1 MDNIKRK
8 QVGFSLIELMVA
20 MALGTFI
27 IGGLVSVFI
36 GASRSYT
43 VQQALVEVQSKGRF
57 STQKLRE
64 DIQLAG
70 LGLESSDTPVR
81 FVIVGGTTD
90 CDNSTY
96 GVLEIV
102 FNENGAVNNTIMCYY
117 LNTAT
122 DSLMRDQTIA
132 GTAATGAQEVTI
144 IDQVEQC
151 DFLFAVDTNGGGVDV
166 VAGDIYQSAATLTA
180 AASPNWEDVVAVRI
194 ELVVASNTQRVLD
207 SPQTLNNP
215 FDNTPVV
222 DFVATDNRLYQAYTA
237 LVSLRNRML

>member
-1 MDNIKRK
+1 
-8 QVGFSLIELMVA
+8 

-57 STQKLRE
+57 SIQKLRE

-70 LGLESSDTPVR
+70 LGIESSDTPVR
-81 FVIVGGTTD
+81 IVLVGGTTD

-96 GVLEIV
+96 DVLEIV
-102 FNENGAVNNTIMCYY
+102 FNEDEAVNNTIMCYY

-122 DSLMRDQTIA
+122 NALMRDQTIA

-144 IDQVEQC
+144 IDQVEQSE
-151 DFLFAVDTNGGGVDV
+151 FLFAVDTNGGGVDV
-166 VAGDIYQSAATLTA
+166 VSGDIYQSAATLTA

-194 ELVVASNTQRVLD
+194 ELIVASNTQRVLD
-207 SPQTLNNP
+207 TPQRLINP
-215 FDNTPVV
+215 FDKNPAVN
-222 DFVATDNRLYQAYTA
+222 FEATGYSTSDTSDDDLSLHQAYTA